1 MIFDDALTF
10 ALAAALA
17 YAFADIGARY
27 GVQHAHPFIGSTIS
41 RVVSLSSLSA
51 LALIMGA
58 EFPPLGW
65 HYLWVAM
72 GGLFTPGLFA
82 LLFMFGISKIG
93 VSRAAPIKGSSP
105 IIASTLAIIFLG
117 ERPEWHHLAGV
128 LLVVAGV
135 AVISLGGT
143 GGRWKRI
150 HILWPIAAAV
160 AAGVGAIFWRKG
172 LPFFPDAIVGAV
184 VGMSAALAIV
194 AVCALSFVRDQ
205 IREGVRKGW
214 KPFVFMGVAAA
225 FGSFFYAGAFQ
236 RGEVYRMT
244 SLIQTSPLITVV
256 FALILLRRA
265 EHITWRVPVGA
276 LITVSGAIL
285 VNLRFG

>member
-1 MIFDDALTF
+1 MIFDAALTF

-41 RVVSLSSLSA
+41 RVVSLSSLSV

-135 AVISLGGT
+135 AVISSGGT
-143 GGRWKRI
+143 GGHWKRI
-150 HILWPIAAAV
+150 HVLWPIAAAV

-172 LPFFPDAIVGAV
+172 LPFFPDAIVTPYLV
-184 VGMSAALAIV
+184 VGGTDSRFYSEISPNLYRFAPFRFSAEDRERIHGTNERVAIETLGR
-194 AVCALSFVRDQ
+194 AV
-205 IREGVRKGW
+205 G
-214 KPFVFMGVAAA
+214 
-225 FGSFFYAGAFQ
+225 FY
-236 RGEVYRMT
+236 M
-244 SLIQTSPLITVV
+244 SLIETT
-256 FALILLRRA
+256 AGHR
-265 EHITWRVPVGA
+265 
-276 LITVSGAIL
+276 
-285 VNLRFG
+285 